1 MVPTA
6 LDPLPRAG
14 NVARVRCNQEA
25 AMKRLSL
32 LATAFV
38 LGSVGPASADDP
50 PLAPLTFDEVNTP
63 LERVI
68 ARATAATKP
77 IFIDF
82 FLEG

>member
-1 MVPTA
+1 MT
-6 LDPLPRAG
+6 
-14 NVARVRCNQEA
+14 
-25 AMKRLSL
+25 RLAL
-32 LATAFV
+32 LAAALM
-38 LGSVGPASADDP
+38 LGAMGGAQADDP
-50 PLAPLTFDEVNTP
+50 PLAPLKFDEVNTP